1 METGNYKLLLF
12 DYFYKVNH
20 KSQIL
25 DEFRN
30 VRFQFRYQDHF
41 SRCGEKIMRNKA
53 NLNLIN
59 QTILIFLDFNNYHE
73 VLS

>member
-1 METGNYKLLLF
+1 MEIDNYKLLLF
-12 DYFYKVNH
+12 DYFYKVND

-25 DEFRN
+25 DEFGN
-30 VRFQFRYQDHF
+30 VCFQLRDQDHF
-41 SRCGEKIMRNKA
+41 SRCGEKIMRNKV

-59 QTILIFLDFNNYHE
+59 QTILIFFDFNNYHK